1 MSDDYV
7 DFIPLR
13 FRDPNT
19 FTEAE
24 KLQLYYQY
32 HPEEF
37 VRQTFNYEIWG
48 KQKEIFEAVRDH
60 KHISVASGHNIGKT
74 FITSAICIWFVKCFP
89 HAAVLTTASTF
100 DQVKK
105 ILWKEIRRMVRRA
118 EEYIPLNFDV
128 MPKNPKL
135 EYDTDRFIEGFGFAK
150 PDSVQGC
157 HNPNILIVFDEAQA
171 IVDQEAWNA
180 FSSMMT
186 GTHCKHL
193 AIGNPLYPYGPF
205 PQTHEQKKW
214 KKFNISC
221 MDHPNVVNKRVII
234 PGAVTYEAIIEM
246 QSQTQ
251 TGPGSMYWLTRVEG
265 KFPQQGSEM
274 LLPKHF
280 VRKAAQLPDD
290 HRMITGRWIGFD
302 VASTGGDRCVVAVL
316 IDGRIKYIEQWNQG
330 ALERNSDSAK
340 RCLVIADKYN
350 IPHGHINFDAVGPV
364 GGQFK
369 KCFQEMRVNCNA
381 IYMGAEPL
389 GDWDDLW
396 PTHRAGNKK
405 ALGIKMFI
413 NRRAELH
420 WCMRTLLEMEIFA
433 IQSLL
438 LEDFI
443 YEACQLMYGYNDRG
457 MLYIESK
464 PKKYIPRVGI
474 SPDINDAVVLS
485 LARDAVFKN
494 FGAQAP
500 SGADAP
506 GGHSHRDMGKEK
518 QFNGFNSDLID

>member
-1 MSDDYV
+1 LSDDYV

-246 QSQTQ
+246 
-251 TGPGSMYWLTRVEG
+251 
-265 KFPQQGSEM
+265 
-274 LLPKHF
+274 
-280 VRKAAQLPDD
+280 
-290 HRMITGRWIGFD
+290 
-302 VASTGGDRCVVAVL
+302 
-316 IDGRIKYIEQWNQG
+316 
-330 ALERNSDSAK
+330 
-340 RCLVIADKYN
+340 
-350 IPHGHINFDAVGPV
+350 
-364 GGQFK
+364 
-369 KCFQEMRVNCNA
+369 
-381 IYMGAEPL
+381 
-389 GDWDDLW
+389 
-396 PTHRAGNKK
+396 
-405 ALGIKMFI
+405 
-413 NRRAELH
+413 
-420 WCMRTLLEMEIFA
+420 
-433 IQSLL
+433 
-438 LEDFI
+438 
-443 YEACQLMYGYNDRG
+443 
-457 MLYIESK
+457 
-464 PKKYIPRVGI
+464 
-474 SPDINDAVVLS
+474 
-485 LARDAVFKN
+485 
-494 FGAQAP
+494 
-500 SGADAP
+500 
-506 GGHSHRDMGKEK
+506 
-518 QFNGFNSDLID
+518 